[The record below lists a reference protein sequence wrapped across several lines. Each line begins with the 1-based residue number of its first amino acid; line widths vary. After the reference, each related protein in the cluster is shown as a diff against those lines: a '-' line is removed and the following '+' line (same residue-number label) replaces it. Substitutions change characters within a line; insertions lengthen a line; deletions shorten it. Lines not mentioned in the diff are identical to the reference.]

1 MRVTQELRLDVL
13 GLEGRDPEAAIAQK
27 AAEACHEGALARVG
41 GGAEDHQEA
50 GHMNGSEGVQ
60 VYLPFGRW
68 DCEGMEDQIYIAC
81 ALSL

>member
-60 VYLPFGRW
+60 VYCLL
-68 DCEGMEDQIYIAC
+68 EGGIVRGWRDQIYIAC